1 MTMNMI
7 QDRDLAIKYDA
18 ICRKLKESGADLSRI
33 KIATNDG
40 AKRTSYITRRI
51 IDEIGR
57 KTEND

>member
-1 MTMNMI
+1 MNRE
-7 QDRDLAIKYDA
+7 QNRDLAIKYDA

-33 KIATNDG
+33 RLTMADG
-40 AKRTSYITRRI
+40 AKPSYITMRI